1 MVDRRRKIV
10 WLSTRREKKASP
22 LSRGPSTY
30 HRCNSYNVST
40 QLGLGERERRE
51 EIGEGDA
58 YLYSYR
64 RAVRVQRERQRRRH
78 ETFTPDRQGRPYLSL
93 FLFFQPLIRHY
104 VSEVYRQAHVLCI
117 LVSLFHSYIERSK
130 CTLSQVKQET
140 IDDNLKERKKE
151 MQPSLNMKKIYK
163 FIINRQHYHL
173 LLSYVFLQERF
184 ELVILMSENLKF
196 ILSMYMTI

>member
-78 ETFTPDRQGRPYLSL
+78 ETFTPDIGASLSFSLPL
-93 FLFFQPLIRHY
+93 FPTFDTPLRIRG
-104 VSEVYRQAHVLCI
+104 VPPSPCI
-117 LVSLFHSYIERSK
+117 MYS
-130 CTLSQVKQET
+130 
-140 IDDNLKERKKE
+140 
-151 MQPSLNMKKIYK
+151 
-163 FIINRQHYHL
+163 
-173 LLSYVFLQERF
+173 RF
-184 ELVILMSENLKF
+184 AFSFVHRAK
-196 ILSMYMTI
+196 